1 MGRERQA
8 LSAAG
13 IETLDWGKGDGLIP
27 AIAQDAETLQVLM
40 LAYMSR
46 ESLAE
51 SFKTGEAV
59 FWSRSR
65 QALWRKGETTGNT
78 LRLVSVQADC
88 DGDTLLLSV
97 TPAGPACHLGTTSCF
112 SEDDAPGLGRL
123 ARLSQT
129 VAARKGADPA
139 SSYTAQLLAEGP
151 LRAAKK
157 LGEEGVETALAGA
170 AEDEA
175 HLHEE
180 SADLL
185 YHLLVLLEARGTSLN
200 AVLRVLERRA
210 TSRA

>member
-8 LSAAG
+8 LSAAE
-13 IETLDWGKGDGLIP
+13 IETLDWDKGGGLIP

-46 ESLAE
+46 DSLRA
-51 SFKTGEAV
+51 SFETGEAV

-65 QALWRKGETTGNT
+65 QDLWRKGETSGHT
-78 LRLVSVQADC
+78 LKLASVQADC
-88 DGDTLLLSV
+88 DGDALLLSV
-97 TPAGPACHLGTTSCF
+97 APAGPACHLGTTSCF

-123 ARLSQT
+123 ARLAQT
-129 VAARKGADPA
+129 ISARRGADPET
-139 SSYTAQLLAEGP
+139 SYTAQLLNEGP
-151 LRAAKK
+151 LRAAQK

-185 YHLLVLLEARGTSLN
+185 YHLLILLEARGTSLN
-200 AVLRVLERRA
+200 AVLRVLEQRA
-210 TSRA
+210 TSRE